1 MEARARSFRSDLRAA
16 SSALVAILVSGAL
29 FVGSAGV
36 ILAISHDQAE
46 SLPADATEA
55 ASLHSRATSVLDLL
69 MQSPGFAYDLDDD
82 VVFSE
87 WTVAPDLVAPPEG
100 GGPESG
106 GRLGL
111 LSSLDPG
118 LSYDKF
124 HNLQDA
130 EFEENNADGH
140 VNYIEARRALGL
152 DQYELDFHIRAFPS
166 LPDVCGRLTN
176 VDEEICPDGV
186 AGQLHPIKVTYVG
199 HFACPNHP
207 SSTDECEYDLPATDD
222 DPTPWEN
229 DYLEQLVDGFC
240 PFLYDTDTRTPLAY
254 EGGAFSW
261 PGSLLHEDLCALGQR
276 GDVIPDNKD
285 LIQDELKD
293 RLQDPAGNPD
303 LSEVNVLILGSEVD
317 HSALQSAQIE
327 NQVAPWVLAGGYLI
341 VLGTH
346 STNTQ
351 WLNSLYH
358 LGIHS
363 SGGGVLFNDENHPVL
378 HEPNEL
384 DYTQFDPQGQA
395 WQYTGSGADSF
406 ATVAQTTGSGPPD
419 SILAISDPGAF
430 GEGNI
435 VFTSWFPYDLLH
447 EGPGVG
453 YHQGLSFV
461 DNLLNLGR
469 HRTLYL
475 DYGPEMPQNAPVVP
489 GVARSFMDVSQ
500 VWEEYGS
507 VAMTVI
513 LWVFPQTAES
523 ITSVDESPA
532 TTAPQALF
540 GVTCVYLV
548 CTFDGTNSYDVDG
561 TIVHYAWDFGDGT
574 TQSGPAT
581 IDHTYAAVGTYLPS
595 LNVTDDDGLTDVRAH
610 TLDATGTGGN
620 GAPVAAF
627 TFDCDGA
634 NCAFTSTSVD
644 PDLDSLEFLWVF
656 RKEGTSPEEPP
667 EGTSP
672 EEDPEFW
679 FSTDGAYLVT
689 LIVEDAVGETHQ
701 TTQTVVVELPE
712 LVFPAGTPYESGSRD
727 KVDLTWSDA
736 TAYGIDV
743 YVDGVKRITY
753 LGIAGTEPFD
763 AGKKQDIQGTYTYQ
777 ACHKG
782 TTVCAASINL
792 LFPP

>member
-87 WTVAPDLVAPPEG
+87 WTVAPDLVAPPDG
-100 GGPESG
+100 AGPEAG

-130 EFEENNADGH
+130 EFEADNSDGH

-152 DQYELDFHIRAFPS
+152 DQYGLDFHIRAFPT

-254 EGGAFSW
+254 DDGPGGFAW
-261 PGSLLHEDLCALGQR
+261 AGSLQHSVLCAAGQR

-363 SGGGVLFNDENHPVL
+363 SGGGVLFNDEHHPVL

-453 YHQGLSFV
+453 YDQGLFFV

-475 DYGPEMPQNAPVVP
+475 DYGPEMPQNAPVNP
-489 GVARSFMDVSQ
+489 GVARSFMDISQ
-500 VWEEYGS
+500 VWEEYGT
-507 VAMTVI
+507 VVMTVI

-523 ITSVDESPA
+523 FTSVDESPSLR
-532 TTAPQALF
+532 TPTALF
-540 GVTCVYLV
+540 GVTCLDLV
-548 CTFDGTNSYDVDG
+548 CTFDASNSYDVDG
-561 TIVHYAWDFGDGT
+561 TIGHYAWDFGDL
-574 TQSGPAT
+574 AT
-581 IDHTYAAVGTYLPS
+581 AEGASVVHEYASGTYFPTLT
-595 LNVTDDDGLTDVRAH
+595 VTDDDGLTDSRAH
-610 TLDATGTGGN
+610 SLGATDPGGN
-620 GAPVAAF
+620 GAPVAGF
-627 TFDCDGA
+627 TFVCDGA
-634 NCAFTSTSVD
+634 NCGFTSTSTD
-644 PDLDSLEFLWVF
+644 PDPDDLEYLWVF
-656 RKEGTSPEEPP
+656 GNQGTSAVAHPA
-667 EGTSP
+667 
-672 EEDPEFW
+672 FW
-679 FSTDGAYLVT
+679 FTTDGAHEVI
-689 LIVEDAVGETHQ
+689 LIVEDAVGATSQ
-701 TTQTVVVELPE
+701 ISQQVVVSLPG
-712 LVFPAGTPYESGSRD
+712 LVFGAGAPYASGSRD
-727 KVDLTWSDA
+727 YVDLTWSSA
-736 TAYGIDV
+736 MPYGIDV
-743 YVDGVKRITY
+743 YVDGVKRVTY
-753 LGIAGTEPFD
+753 LGAAGTESYD
-763 AGKKQDIQGTYTYQ
+763 AGKKSDIEGPYTYQ
-777 ACHKG
+777 ACHKA
-782 TTVCAASINL
+782 TTVCAPSFFVT
-792 LFPP
+792 FP